1 MSEHG
6 SSLFAGVRSDEC
18 SSQLLEFLR
27 VTEQSEQA
35 NNENEVAR
43 RGYVEF
49 RPSHNEDEAKN
60 RGSQYERHSGN
71 K

>member
-18 SSQLLEFLR
+18 SSELLEFLD

-49 RPSHNEDEAKN
+49 GSSHNEDEAKN
-60 RGSQYERHSGN
+60 RASQYERHPGD

>member
-6 SSLFAGVRSDEC
+6 SSLFAGVRADQC
-18 SSQLLEFLR
+18 SSKLFEFLD

-49 RPSHNEDEAKN
+49 GSSHNEDETKN
-60 RGSQYERHSGN
+60 RGSQYERHPGD